1 MSAHRPNLHNIG
13 GSIPVASVMG
23 AGLRATGRTILLGTR
38 GPRPSNKPI
47 GSASAVEGLL
57 SEQEYWEESN
67 MRRTVAF
74 LFLLTLA
81 TIALP
86 AYAGVGNNPNAEVI
100 ANIACEDGTTLAL
113 VIATG
118 QAGHQPSGQLAGVAT
133 SIFVLGGP
141 NGNVLFPL
149 FDRPGV
155 GLDSQTTWCW
165 WFDQAQGAWIGADIL
180 IHPNFR

>member
-1 MSAHRPNLHNIG
+1 
-13 GSIPVASVMG
+13 
-23 AGLRATGRTILLGTR
+23 
-38 GPRPSNKPI
+38 
-47 GSASAVEGLL
+47 
-57 SEQEYWEESN
+57 

-74 LFLLTLA
+74 VFLLAVCLMTL
-81 TIALP
+81 P
-86 AYAGVGNNPNAEVI
+86 VYAGVGNNPNAEFI

-133 SIFVLGGP
+133 SISVLDGP
-141 NGNVLFPL
+141 NGNVLLTF

-165 WFDQAQGAWIGADIL
+165 WFDQAEGAWIGADIL
-180 IHPNFR
+180 IHPSVG